1 MICWLSGEVPA
12 VPYWA
17 SVFHYYLSD
26 DLVGYAE
33 YDELTLQAVREQPGF
48 LGYESFK
55 HENRGSFISYWR
67 HESDMADWARHPLHR
82 EAKELGIRRWYK
94 YYHSILAKVESH
106 RFHGSSE

>member
-1 MICWLSGEVPA
+1 

-55 HENRGSFISYWR
+55 HENRGSFIS
-67 HESDMADWARHPLHR
+67 
-82 EAKELGIRRWYK
+82 
-94 YYHSILAKVESH
+94 
-106 RFHGSSE
+106 